1 MSNTLL
7 WLFIGLLAGGAVA
20 AQGPVNAELAK
31 HVGSA
36 VNASFT
42 SFLVGTLILLV
53 VLFAMRTAIPAPTSM
68 AAAPWWAWSGGVYG
82 ALLVTLS
89 VIAIPK
95 VGVAPWIGALIAG
108 QLAMSLVY
116 DHMGAFNQVVR
127 SITWER
133 ATGVSLLLLGAW
145 LIQDS

>member
-1 MSNTLL
+1 M
-7 WLFIGLLAGGAVA
+7 A

-31 HVGSA
+31 HIGGA

-42 SFLVGTLILLV
+42 SFLVGTITLLF
-53 VLFAMRTAIPAPTSM
+53 VLLALRTSIPNAESVGS
-68 AAAPWWAWSGGVYG
+68 APWWAWSGGLYG
-82 ALLVTLS
+82 AFLVTLS
-89 VIAIPK
+89 VVAIPR

-116 DHMGAFNQVVR
+116 DHFGAFNQVVR

-133 ATGVSLLLLGAW
+133 TLGVLLLLAGAW
-145 LIQDS
+145 LIQDR